1 MAYTVELG
9 HEIIE
14 KMRAMPPKDPA
25 KRRLNKQGL
34 IRLLAQEIA
43 ALQERGYTIEEIVE
57 SLHGWGFDITTPT
70 LKSYLQR
77 AKGRKAKGQKAPAG
91 TVSAPASAGRRRPA
105 QPDAAPVRTPSTNAV
120 PPADARGTA
129 TNAAPPVKPAAEP
142 GALRSGKSAF
152 LIKDK
157 DSY

>member
-1 MAYTVELG
+1 MPYTVELG
-9 HEIIE
+9 HEMIE

-25 KRRLNKQGL
+25 KRRVNKQGL

-57 SLHGWGFDITTPT
+57 SLHGWGLDITTPT

-77 AKGRKAKGQKAPAG
+77 AKGRKARQKAPPGPAG
-91 TVSAPASAGRRRPA
+91 APARTVRRSQA
-105 QPDAAPVRTPSTNAV
+105 QPDAAPARTPSTNV
-120 PPADARGTA
+120 VRRADARGPA
-129 TNAAPPVKPAAEP
+129 ANAVPPVKPAAEP
-142 GALRSGKSAF
+142 ETFRSGKNAF

>member
-1 MAYTVELG
+1 MEYTVELG
-9 HEIIE
+9 HQIIE

-57 SLHGWGFDITTPT
+57 SLHGWGLDITTPT

-77 AKGRKAKGQKAPAG
+77 AKARRAKGQKAPPV
-91 TVSAPASAGRRRPA
+91 TVGAAARTERRRPA
-105 QPDAAPVRTPSTNAV
+105 QPDATPGRTPRIGAA
-120 PPADARGTA
+120 PADARVTA
-129 TNAAPPVKPAAEP
+129 ANAAPPAEPAAEP